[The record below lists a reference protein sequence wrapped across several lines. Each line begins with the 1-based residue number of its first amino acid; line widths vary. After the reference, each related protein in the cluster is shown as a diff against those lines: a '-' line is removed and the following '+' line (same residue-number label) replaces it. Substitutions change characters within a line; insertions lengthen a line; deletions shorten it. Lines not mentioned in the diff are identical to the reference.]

1 MYDSKKIFQ
10 SAQQSYVDFPPKH
23 ADTVSNALY
32 NMQLQIT
39 AQSQMILVAR
49 FFFQCRLQDTVLPKH
64 TVVLYTFSPTSYK

>member
-1 MYDSKKIFQ
+1 MPMKYSSKKKFQ

-39 AQSQMILVAR
+39 AQLKLNDLSGKI
-49 FFFQCRLQDTVLPKH
+49 FF
-64 TVVLYTFSPTSYK
+64 SM